1 MNKNRENIKWAP
13 FESFFHSKDLEKEIL
28 EEKSLCSKPI
38 LSEDNLEILEK
49 KVLSAYHTKAFIF
62 LKFFLHGH
70 IDSKKS
76 YITFLDFHQR
86 KIFLED
92 HTSIYFE
99 QILDMKFL

>member
-1 MNKNRENIKWAP
+1 MNKKRENIKWAP
-13 FESFFHSKDLEKEIL
+13 FESLFHSKVLEKEIL

-49 KVLSAYHTKAFIF
+49 KILSAYHTQSFIF
-62 LKFFLHGH
+62 LNYFFHGH
-70 IDSKKS
+70 IYHKKTC
-76 YITFLDFHQR
+76 ILFLDYHQR

-99 QILDMKFL
+99 QVLSLDFL